1 MMNSTIKKVFKI
13 NNLYFVIGILLIIFI
28 WFFAGLSVNNDI
40 VVPSIS
46 DVFLKVINILTT
58 SKYLKIVLLTILK
71 LILII
76 ACSSVFGY
84 MLAILSYLSKAFK
97 HIFRPIISFIRT
109 LPIATVIVILLIY
122 VGMNNTP
129 IYICAFVI
137 VPIIYEQVLVSFEGI
152 DKNIIEETKMV
163 SSVNLRVIFGIY
175 LPITF
180 PYFISSIFTVLGLGL
195 KVLVM
200 AEVFSQGQNTIGG
213 AIQTARSILD
223 TTSIF
228 AWTVIL
234 LLIVLLFEMLIRVIT
249 NINLNKKSGI

>member
-1 MMNSTIKKVFKI
+1 MKDSTIKKVFHL
-13 NNLYFVIGILLIIFI
+13 NHLYFFIGILLIIFI
-28 WFFAGLSVNNDI
+28 WFFVSIGVNNNI
-40 VVPSIS
+40 VVPTIS
-46 DVFLKVINILTT
+46 DVTLKVINILTT
-58 SKYLKIVLLTILK
+58 VKYLKIILLTILK

-76 ACSSVFGY
+76 ACSAVIGY
-84 MLAILSYLSKAFK
+84 ILAVISFVSKEFK
-97 HIFRPIISFIRT
+97 YIFRPIISLIRT

-137 VPIIYEQVLVSFEGI
+137 VPIIYEQVLVSFEEI

-163 SSVNLRVIFGIY
+163 CSVNIRVITGVY

-180 PYFISSIFTVLGLGL
+180 PYFISSIFTVVGLGL

-228 AWTVIL
+228 AWTIIL
-234 LLIVLLFEMLIRVIT
+234 LLIVLIFEMILRVIS
-249 NINLNKKSGI
+249 KKIIK